1 MRIKKCVLLCMLMT
15 RKFSADII
23 FPISSPP
30 IKNGVIVTDEEG
42 KILDIASPPSPL
54 SFGEGEVKH
63 YLGIIVPG
71 FVNAHCHLELSHLK
85 GAIPEKGGLDE
96 FIMGIESL
104 RAASE
109 DEIISAAEKADAE
122 MYAEGIVAAGDISNK
137 NHSFRT
143 KAKSKIYYHTFIEL
157 LGFHPSRTEYAFEKG
172 IQLAEELR
180 NEYNVLSTM
189 YHEKKNVS
197 LTMHAPYSASI
208 PLLEKIRKYAE
219 ENNSVLT
226 MHNQEN
232 ADENLLFIN
241 KTGKILKRLEA
252 LGIDAS
258 FFEPTA
264 KSSLLSVLLHLPR
277 KNKIQLVHNIHT
289 TSDEIDIAMNYNPNF
304 YWCFCPNA
312 NLYIEDRLPDI
323 KMFYNKKLK
332 ITLGT
337 DSLASNNGLSMLEE
351 IKTVQKNFPAIP
363 SEEVLKWATLNG
375 AELLNIKETF
385 GSIEK
390 GKQPGLVNIS
400 GIDNS
405 NFQLTSQAKAVRL
418 I

>member
-1 MRIKKCVLLCMLMT
+1 MA

-23 FPISSPP
+23 FPVSSPP
-30 IKNGVIVTDEEG
+30 IKNGVVVTDGEG
-42 KILDIASPPSPL
+42 KILEIASPPNPL
-54 SFGEGEVKH
+54 SKEEGELE
-63 YLGIIVPG
+63 YYQGIIVPG

-85 GAIPEKGGLDE
+85 GAIPEKAGLDE

-109 DEIISAAEKADAE
+109 DEIISASEKADAE
-122 MYAEGIVAAGDISNK
+122 MYSAGIVAVGDISNK
-137 NHSFRT
+137 NYSFRT
-143 KAKSKIYYHTFIEL
+143 KTKSKIFYHTFIEL
-157 LGFHPSRTEYAFEKG
+157 LGFHPSRAEYAFEKG
-172 IQLAEELR
+172 IQLAEELK
-180 NEYNVLSTM
+180 N
-189 YHEKKNVS
+189 KNVS

-208 PLLEKIRKYAE
+208 PLLKRIRKYAE

-232 ADENLLFIN
+232 ADENLLFLN

-258 FFEPTA
+258 FFEPTG
-264 KSSLLSVLLHLPR
+264 KSSLLSVLPHLPG
-277 KNKIQLVHNIHT
+277 KGKIQLVHNIHT
-289 TSDEIDIAMNYNPNF
+289 TRDEIDVAMNYNPNL

-312 NLYIEDRLPDI
+312 NLYIENRLPDI
-323 KMFYNKKLK
+323 KMFYDKKLK

-337 DSLASNNGLSMLEE
+337 DSLASNHQLSILEE
-351 IKTVQKNFPAIP
+351 IKTVQKNFPEIKF
-363 SEEVLKWATLNG
+363 EEILKWATLNG
-375 AELLNIKETF
+375 ADLLGITGQF

-390 GKQPGLVNIS
+390 GKQPGLINIS
-400 GIDNS
+400 GVGENH
-405 NFQLTSQAKAVRL
+405 FQVTSHAKAIRL